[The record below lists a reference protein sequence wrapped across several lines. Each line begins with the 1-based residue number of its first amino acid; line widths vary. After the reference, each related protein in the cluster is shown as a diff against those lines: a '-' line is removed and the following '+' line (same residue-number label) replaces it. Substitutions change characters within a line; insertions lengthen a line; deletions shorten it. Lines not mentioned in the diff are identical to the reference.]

1 MSRKDYWFTFST
13 GNLIWYNFSLRS
25 EFTALRL
32 VYQAKKTPGSRCIAF
47 CLSAVGVA
55 CQKELATLLLGN
67 IYCKSGGTKC
77 AQMMQS
83 FLDRL
88 KLMQSSLKRAT
99 VLVVD
104 YSVAMING
112 YLMAAHS
119 GQTLKVYLRQLTG
132 IDMTTVPLVTFF

>member
-1 MSRKDYWFTFST
+1 
-13 GNLIWYNFSLRS
+13 
-25 EFTALRL
+25 
-32 VYQAKKTPGSRCIAF
+32 
-47 CLSAVGVA
+47 
-55 CQKELATLLLGN
+55 
-67 IYCKSGGTKC
+67 
-77 AQMMQS
+77 MMQS